1 MAHTNHSPPLPPP
14 LPLGPPPPDTLGRLR
29 VLEAH
34 VLRLGARS
42 PLLATWVKRHGILDE
57 TRQLFRD
64 LPRVPYALMECPD
77 ALLYLVRVMG
87 LWDRFAVQAFPGE
100 RSEAGSRQAA
110 FSGHCP
116 SLSELG
122 QSGGRRRPSS
132 ASFQTLLAPSGA
144 PAGVPASLRS
154 PGGSELLQASRQHH
168 PGPRHADYAWALRS
182 ALRDDFRWSAV
193 PRLRPPALRR
203 LLAELPAVHAPSPWA
218 LRLLTWA
225 AELGPEDWLPLLLCT
240 PALAGHVGPGHVRD
254 ALCSLWPRLPFRSY
268 SVALATACL
277 HAAHPGLVDAGT
289 RRTMVLRE
297 RMYRHR
303 TAALLGMGMMDGW
316 DRDPELGRVA
326 ATLGFSD
333 LLLPFVWFS
342 RLSELEWALVAH
354 AARSLAH
361 GAGAADKVR
370 RWAVLRD
377 LLRDLPRPASGSG
390 SGAQGGCCGCNAK
403 GSSSQARSWHLPP
416 PAARAV
422 ADFLGL
428 DDLAV

>member
-1 MAHTNHSPPLPPP
+1 MDRTNTSPPPPP
-14 LPLGPPPPDTLGRLR
+14 PLGPPPPDTLGRMR
-29 VLEAH
+29 ALEVH
-34 VLRLGARS
+34 ISRLGARS
-42 PLLATWVKRHGILDE
+42 SLLAGWVKRHGILEE

-64 LPRVPYALMECPD
+64 LPRAPYALIECPD
-77 ALLYLVRVMG
+77 ALLYMVWVLG
-87 LWDRFAVQAFPGE
+87 LWLE
-100 RSEAGSRQAA
+100 E
-110 FSGHCP
+110 
-116 SLSELG
+116 
-122 QSGGRRRPSS
+122 GG
-132 ASFQTLLAPSGA
+132 AEN
-144 PAGVPASLRS
+144 
-154 PGGSELLQASRQHH
+154 GGSPTGYPTTTSGEAAAKGFVPH

-203 LLAELPAVHAPSPWA
+203 LLAELPAVPAFQPPSPWA

-240 PALAGHVGPGHVRD
+240 PALAGRVGPGHVRD

-268 SVALATACL
+268 PVALATACL
-277 HAAHPGLVDAGT
+277 HAAHPGLVDAST

-303 TAALLGMGMMDGW
+303 TACLLGMGMMDGW
-316 DRDPELGRVA
+316 DRDPELGHVA
-326 ATLGFSD
+326 ATLGFSE

-361 GAGAADKVR
+361 GAAAADKVR

-377 LLRDLPRPASGSG
+377 LLRDLPSPASGYGEVGCEARG
-390 SGAQGGCCGCNAK
+390 SF
-403 GSSSQARSWHLPP
+403 QARSWHLPL